1 MHAPVLRPEA
11 FYLPEVETR
20 FIPAGT
26 ALTVDLSKTCR
37 VLYVEDAFDQARLL
51 VQDKEWD
58 LNELRPDTAYLPIE
72 DDRDPS
78 RVEASRIGQSVGA
91 DRVDLRPRMAQ
102 ACARYWGR
110 FCEFTEV
117 EAFQQTRAPL

>member
-78 RVEASRIGQSVGA
+78 RVESASPWGPTESTFDHAWHRRVRAIGVAFASS
-91 DRVDLRPRMAQ
+91 PRSKHSS
-102 ACARYWGR
+102 RHERLYD
-110 FCEFTEV
+110 
-117 EAFQQTRAPL
+117 